1 MRMIGLFILI
11 GWLTLP
17 AHAQTRDAEVP
28 CGASGFACKPEVL
41 QAIKMCEQN
50 YRIGGDWLNP
60 TYDDPRCR
68 RLWEKWFED
77 LVRFAA
83 HQNERD
89 RNRQRDHGRSL
100 GEALR

>member
-50 YRIGGDWLNP
+50 YRIGGDW
-60 TYDDPRCR
+60 R
-68 RLWEKWFED
+68 RGPLKK
-77 LVRFAA
+77 
-83 HQNERD
+83 
-89 RNRQRDHGRSL
+89 RS
-100 GEALR
+100 ARH